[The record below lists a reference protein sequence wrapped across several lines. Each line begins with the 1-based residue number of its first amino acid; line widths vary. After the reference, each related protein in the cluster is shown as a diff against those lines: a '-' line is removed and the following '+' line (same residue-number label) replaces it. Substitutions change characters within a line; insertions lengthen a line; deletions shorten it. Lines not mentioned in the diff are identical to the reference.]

1 MKPARGQARK
11 AAHAQVRGIM
21 ARIIPLEQMEA
32 AAMDINILSQLI
44 ANMGFPIA
52 CVIAMFWSWN
62 KERED
67 HKQELEQITTAL
79 NNNTQALIKIEALI
93 RDELKK

>member
-1 MKPARGQARK
+1 ME
-11 AAHAQVRGIM
+11 GI
-21 ARIIPLEQMEA
+21 
-32 AAMDINILSQLI
+32 MDINVISQLI

>member
-1 MKPARGQARK
+1 
-11 AAHAQVRGIM
+11 
-21 ARIIPLEQMEA
+21 
-32 AAMDINILSQLI
+32 MDINVISQLI

-52 CVIAMFWSWN
+52 CVIALFWSWN